1 MARPSARRPENAPG
15 ALFVDE
21 TCIDCD
27 TCRWMAPATFDR
39 RGEMSRV
46 RAQPADPLE
55 LELALRA
62 LVACPTASIGT
73 EEKGHAAALRAA
85 RDAFPVP
92 LDGPVSHC
100 GWHSEKSF
108 GAASYLL
115 ARPPARGGNV
125 LVDSPRWSGALV
137 RRLEELGGVST
148 IFLTHIDDVADHAR
162 FAAHFG
168 ARRVLHARDADA
180 STRDVEVLLEGTD
193 PIALDDDLVALP
205 VPGHTAGSTC
215 LLAEGTYLFSGDHLA
230 WSERLGQLYAF
241 RSACWYD
248 WDELV
253 RSMERLVEQRFEWVL
268 PGHGRRARVPPE
280 RFDVEVARL
289 LAWLRRAWS
298 TS

>member
-1 MARPSARRPENAPG
+1 MARSSARRPENAPG
-15 ALFVDE
+15 ALFVDD

-46 RAQPADPLE
+46 RAQPRDPAE

-62 LVACPTASIGT
+62 LVACPTGSIGS
-73 EEKGHAAALRAA
+73 EDAGHTAGVRAA

-100 GWHSEKSF
+100 GWHSRKSF

-115 ARPPARGGNV
+115 ARPPERGGNV
-125 LVDSPRWSGALV
+125 LIDSPRWSSALV
-137 RRLEELGGVST
+137 RRLEALGGVST
-148 IFLTHIDDVADHAR
+148 IFLTHKDDVADHAR

-168 ARRVLHARDADA
+168 ARRVLHARDVD
-180 STRDVEVLLEGTD
+180 EGTRAVELQLVGDD
-193 PIALDDDLVALP
+193 PVALDADLLAIP

-215 LLAEGTYLFSGDHLA
+215 LLAHGRYLFTGDHLA

-241 RSACWYD
+241 RSACWHD
-248 WDELV
+248 WAELV
-253 RSMERLVEQRFEWVL
+253 RSTERLVRHRFEWVL
-268 PGHGRRARVPPE
+268 PGHGVRAHIPPE
-280 RFDVEVARL
+280 RFDDEVARL
-289 LAWLRRAWS
+289 LAWLNRVR
-298 TS
+298 